1 MVVVEVHMKKII
13 SVIILVT
20 IPFLVGMGS
29 MQGPSSPEKI
39 PVPAKQYHATFVDQ
53 MDVTAECKEVS
64 IEGAIYLEGKR
75 GEGNYT
81 ISFDNIEQ
89 VLFRVN
95 ADRLIGIV
103 KLRAGGST
111 ELILN
116 KKHKAY
122 GRTKYGTFQI
132 KLIDLK
138 MMTIVAPSQK

>member
-1 MVVVEVHMKKII
+1 MKKFI
-13 SVIILVT
+13 SMIILVT
-20 IPFLVGMGS
+20 IPLLAGMGS

-39 PVPAKQYHATFVDQ
+39 PVPVKQYHATFVDQ
-53 MDVTAECKEVS
+53 MDITTECKEVS

-95 ADRLIGIV
+95 ADRLTGIV
-103 KLRAGGST
+103 KLRSGGT
-111 ELILN
+111 TDLILN
-116 KKHKAY
+116 KSHKAY

-138 MMTIVAPSQK
+138 TMTVAAPPQR

>member
-1 MVVVEVHMKKII
+1 MKKII
-13 SVIILVT
+13 SMIILVT
-20 IPFLVGMGS
+20 IPFLTGMGS
-29 MQGPSSPEKI
+29 MQGSSSPEKI
-39 PVPAKQYHATFVDQ
+39 PVPVGQYYATFIDQ
-53 MDVTAECKEVS
+53 RDVTTECREVS

-89 VLFRVN
+89 VLFRLN
-95 ADRLIGIV
+95 ADRLTGIV
-103 KLRAGGST
+103 KHRAGGAT

-116 KKHKAY
+116 RTHKAY

-138 MMTIVAPSQK
+138 TMTIAAPLQK

>member
-1 MVVVEVHMKKII
+1 MPVTEVPMKKII
-13 SVIILVT
+13 SIIILAT
-20 IPFLVGMGS
+20 IPFLAGMGA
-29 MQGPSSPEKI
+29 MQGPTSPEKI
-39 PVPAKQYHATFVDQ
+39 PVPAKQYDATFVDQ
-53 MDVTAECKEVS
+53 MDIATECTEMS

-95 ADRLIGIV
+95 ADRLTGIA
-103 KLRAGGST
+103 KLRSGGTT

-132 KLIDLK
+132 RLMDLK
-138 MMTIVAPSQK
+138 IMTIAAPPQK

>member
-1 MVVVEVHMKKII
+1 MKKII
-13 SVIILVT
+13 SMIVLMTV
-20 IPFLVGMGS
+20 PFLTGMGS

-39 PVPAKQYHATFVDQ
+39 PIPVKQYHATFVDQ
-53 MDVTAECKEVS
+53 MDVMAECKDVS

-95 ADRLIGIV
+95 ADRLTGIV
-103 KLRAGGST
+103 KLRAGGTT

-132 KLIDLK
+132 MLIDLK
-138 MMTIVAPSQK
+138 TMTITAPPQK